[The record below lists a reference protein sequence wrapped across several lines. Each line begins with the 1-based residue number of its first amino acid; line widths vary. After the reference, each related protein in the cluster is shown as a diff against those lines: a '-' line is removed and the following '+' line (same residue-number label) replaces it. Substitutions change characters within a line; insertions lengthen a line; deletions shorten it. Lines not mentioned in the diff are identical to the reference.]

1 MFLSNELIQLVF
13 AEEND
18 VFYGEDLTEL
28 DLEQYLWLRL
38 HRSRYAAVY
47 FLRALPRE
55 GSFSVRCFAGDRK
68 CRPYDPDQQKGLKWL
83 LGKKE
88 NELGKWMLD
97 QLRDRSDPAALI
109 CPMADFCAVA
119 GQESWEPLLR
129 ELASDKRRSGV
140 LVLTAPPEAEEST
153 ALLLQSKVFDWLGDT
168 AILDARKGNP
178 QNLYGFLRRRKTPE
192 ACVFLNNVTE
202 ESLEGLLRCAELS
215 RPGPILTE
223 EDRSAAAAYLS
234 GYLRTPRLQ
243 REEPLFSHNL
253 PGAYLR
259 YKELRSFLDQDKVW
273 KSLILRSRSE
283 EKPEFAGS
291 SLLMCRSTDGK
302 IGDCIERVFAMTPK
316 VISDPKISGQWSRVL
331 GSLMTPSPVPPDP
344 RLAESMERLTL
355 ILTAA
360 EQRNAEECLR
370 VLEALEVLCRVLG
383 EPELGEEKLDRCL
396 RLEQSTDLY
405 VKMQDQLNVLE
416 EDIALLSG
424 QTGNLAAAKLA
435 VREKERAHMANM
447 RDKSLQ
453 IIQTLRENLSVS
465 NSMADVSALQGDV
478 EKLVA
483 EFEKKSADGPEEKTG
498 VPEEE
503 PLDYAVRA
511 EEETVSQPEEPRSQ
525 PAGSPDEKAKFSPL
539 VPKLH

>member
-1 MFLSNELIQLVF
+1 
-13 AEEND
+13 
-18 VFYGEDLTEL
+18 
-28 DLEQYLWLRL
+28 
-38 HRSRYAAVY
+38 
-47 FLRALPRE
+47 
-55 GSFSVRCFAGDRK
+55 
-68 CRPYDPDQQKGLKWL
+68 
-83 LGKKE
+83 
-88 NELGKWMLD
+88 
-97 QLRDRSDPAALI
+97 
-109 CPMADFCAVA
+109 
-119 GQESWEPLLR
+119 
-129 ELASDKRRSGV
+129 
-140 LVLTAPPEAEEST
+140 
-153 ALLLQSKVFDWLGDT
+153 
-168 AILDARKGNP
+168 
-178 QNLYGFLRRRKTPE
+178 
-192 ACVFLNNVTE
+192 
-202 ESLEGLLRCAELS
+202 
-215 RPGPILTE
+215 
-223 EDRSAAAAYLS
+223 
-234 GYLRTPRLQ
+234 
-243 REEPLFSHNL
+243 
-253 PGAYLR
+253 
-259 YKELRSFLDQDKVW
+259 
-273 KSLILRSRSE
+273 
-283 EKPEFAGS
+283 
-291 SLLMCRSTDGK
+291 MCRSTDGK

-465 NSMADVSALQGDV
+465 NSMADVSALQGDL

-503 PLDYAVRA
+503 PLDYAVMA
-511 EEETVSQPEEPRSQ
+511 EEETVSQPEEPGSQ
-525 PAGSPDEKAKFSPL
+525 AAGSPDEKAKFSPL

>member
-38 HRSRYAAVY
+38 HRSRYDAVY
-47 FLRALPRE
+47 FLRALPKE

-97 QLRDRSDPAALI
+97 QLRDRSDPAALV
-109 CPMADFCAVA
+109 CPMADFCAVV

-129 ELASDKRRSGV
+129 ELASDKRRSGI

-153 ALLLQSKVFDWLGDT
+153 ELLLRSKVFDWLEDT

-192 ACVFLNNVTE
+192 ACIFLNAVTE
-202 ESLEGLLRCAELS
+202 EGLEGLLRCAELS

-223 EDRSAAAAYLS
+223 EDRTAAAAYLA

-259 YKELRSFLDQDKVW
+259 YKELRSFLDQDRVW
-273 KSLILRSRSE
+273 KSLILRSRNE
-283 EKPEFAGS
+283 QKPEFAGS

-302 IGDCIERVFAMTPK
+302 VGDCIERVFNMTPK
-316 VISDPKISGQWSRVL
+316 VVSDPKIAGQWSRVL

-344 RLAESMERLTL
+344 RLAESMDRLTI
-355 ILTAA
+355 ILSTAD
-360 EQRNAEECLR
+360 QRNTEECLR
-370 VLEALEVLCRVLG
+370 VLEVLEVLCRVLG
-383 EPELGEEKLDRCL
+383 DPDLGEEKLDRCL

-405 VKMQDQLNVLE
+405 VKVQDQLNALE
-416 EDIALLSG
+416 EDIALLTG

-453 IIQTLRENLSVS
+453 IIQSLRENLSVS
-465 NSMADVSALQGDV
+465 NSMADVSALQGDL
-478 EKLVA
+478 EKLMA
-483 EFEKKSADGPEEKTG
+483 EFEKKTAGDGEKEQPE
-498 VPEEE
+498 PREET
-503 PLDYAVRA
+503 LQYAVKA
-511 EEETVSQPEEPRSQ
+511 EAGTVSAPEQPQTQ
-525 PAGSPDEKAKFSPL
+525 PAGSADEKAKFSPL